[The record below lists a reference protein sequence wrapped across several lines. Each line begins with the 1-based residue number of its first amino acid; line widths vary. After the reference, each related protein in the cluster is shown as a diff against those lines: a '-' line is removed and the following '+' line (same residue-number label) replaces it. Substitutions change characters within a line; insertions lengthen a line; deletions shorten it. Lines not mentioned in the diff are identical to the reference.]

1 MPAIRDEMIGPHPD
15 AGFHPRAKARVGT
28 VLMTADAVGG
38 VWRYSLDLARALRP
52 EGIRTV
58 VAVMGPSPS
67 PAQRSEAA
75 EAGVA
80 LVDRPYRLEW
90 MDEPW
95 SDVERAGRWLLAL
108 ARVLRPDI
116 IHLNGYAHAQL
127 PWPAPVVVVAHSC
140 VRTWWKAVKC
150 EDLPRHW
157 ARYSREVA
165 GGLLAATVVV
175 APTAAMLNAIRDE
188 YRVPLRSRVIPNGSV
203 PGTGWPGFDAKEPC
217 ILSVGRVWDD
227 AKNIRALA
235 AVADRVPWPV
245 IVAGEC
251 RPPLGAALE
260 LRGARLLG
268 SLCAADL
275 ADWYRRAA
283 IYALPARY
291 EPFGLSVLEAANAA
305 CALVL
310 GDIPSLRE
318 NWNDA
323 ALFVPPGDDR
333 ALVAAIR
340 RLIDEPAVREALA
353 RRAFARASALSVER
367 TADAYCRLYHSLAS

>member
-1 MPAIRDEMIGPHPD
+1 MLPLS
-15 AGFHPRAKARVGT
+15 PRAPRPGR
-28 VLMTADAVGG
+28 VLMTADPIGG
-38 VWRYSLDLARALRP
+38 VWTYALELAGALAPR
-52 EGIRTV
+52 G
-58 VAVMGPSPS
+58 VAVTLAVLGAPPRDD
-67 PAQRSEAA
+67 QRAEAA
-75 EAGVA
+75 RVPGLELAEG
-80 LVDRPYRLEW
+80 PWKLEW

-95 SDVERAGRWLLAL
+95 ADVERAGSWLLTL
-108 ARVLRPDI
+108 ARTLRPDI
-116 IHLNGYAHAQL
+116 IHLNGYVHAKL

-140 VRTWWKAVKC
+140 VRTWWRAVKC
-150 EDLPRHW
+150 EDIPLQW
-157 ARYSREVA
+157 ARYTREVA
-165 GGLLAATVVV
+165 EGLLAATVVV
-175 APTAAMLNAIRDE
+175 APTAAMLDAIRDE
-188 YRVPLRSRVIPNGSV
+188 YRVPLQSLVIPNGSAAAFV
-203 PGTGWPGFDAKEPC
+203 CPRFETKEPF

-235 AVADRVPWPV
+235 AVADRVMWPV

-251 RPPLGAALE
+251 RPPGGAASKLC
-260 LRGARLLG
+260 GARLLG

-318 NWNDA
+318 NWNEA
-323 ALFVPPGDDR
+323 ALFVPPDDDH

-340 RLIDEPAVREALA
+340 RLIDEPDVRRALA
-353 RRAFARASALSVER
+353 ERAFARASALSVER
-367 TADAYCRLYHSLAS
+367 TADEYCRLYHSLAS

>member
-1 MPAIRDEMIGPHPD
+1 MIAPRED
-15 AGFHPRAKARVGT
+15 IGFHSRARARIGT

-38 VWRYSLDLARALRP
+38 VWRYSIDLASALRP

-95 SDVERAGRWLLAL
+95 ADVERAGSWLLAL
-108 ARVLRPDI
+108 ARALQPDI
-116 IHLNGYAHAQL
+116 IHLNGYAHAKL

-140 VRTWWKAVKC
+140 VRTWWRAVKR
-150 EDLPRHW
+150 EDLPLQW
-157 ARYSREVA
+157 ARYSREVTE
-165 GGLLAATVVV
+165 GLLAATVVV
-175 APTAAMLNAIRDE
+175 APTTAMLNAIRDE

-203 PGTGWPGFDAKEPC
+203 PGTRCPGVDAKEPF

-251 RPPLGAALE
+251 RPPLGATLKPC
-260 LRGARLLG
+260 GARLLG

-318 NWNDA
+318 NWNEA
-323 ALFVPPGDDR
+323 ALFVPPADDR

-340 RLIDEPAVREALA
+340 RLIEEPGIREELA
-353 RRAFARASALSVER
+353 TRAFARASALSVER

>member
-1 MPAIRDEMIGPHPD
+1 MIGPRED
-15 AGFHPRAKARVGT
+15 IGFHSRDKARVGT
-28 VLMTADAVGG
+28 LLMTADAVGG
-38 VWRYSLDLARALRP
+38 VWRYSIDLARALRP
-52 EGIRTV
+52 AGIRTV

-75 EAGVA
+75 EAAVA
-80 LVDRPYRLEW
+80 VVDRPYRLEW

-95 SDVERAGRWLLAL
+95 ADVERAGSWLLAL
-108 ARVLRPDI
+108 ARALQPDI
-116 IHLNGYAHAQL
+116 IHLNGYAHAKL
-127 PWPAPVVVVAHSC
+127 PWPVPVVVVAHSC
-140 VRTWWKAVKC
+140 VRTWWRAVKC
-150 EDLPRHW
+150 EDLPLQW

-165 GGLLAATVVV
+165 EGLLAATVVV

-188 YRVPLRSRVIPNGSV
+188 YRVPLHSRVIPNGAV
-203 PGTGWPGFDAKEPC
+203 PGTRCADVEAKEPF

-227 AKNIRALA
+227 AKNIRAIA
-235 AVADRVPWPV
+235 AIAERVAWPV
-245 IVAGEC
+245 VVAGEC
-251 RPPLGAALE
+251 RPPVGATSN

-318 NWNDA
+318 NWTDA

-340 RLIDEPAVREALA
+340 QLIDEPGVRTALA
-353 RRAFARASALSVER
+353 KRAFARASALSVER
-367 TADAYCRLYHSLAS
+367 TADAYCRLYQSLAS

>member
-1 MPAIRDEMIGPHPD
+1 MIGPRDGVGVHSRD
-15 AGFHPRAKARVGT
+15 TAGVGT

-38 VWRYSLDLARALRP
+38 VWRYSIDLARALRP
-52 EGIRTV
+52 AGIRTV
-58 VAVMGPSPS
+58 IAVMGPSPS
-67 PAQRSEAA
+67 AAQRSEAA
-75 EAGVA
+75 RAGVA

-95 SDVERAGRWLLAL
+95 ADVERAGSWLLAL
-108 ARVLRPDI
+108 ARTLQPDI
-116 IHLNGYAHAQL
+116 IHLNAYAHAKL

-140 VRTWWKAVKC
+140 VRTWWRAVKC
-150 EDLPRHW
+150 EDLPLHW

-165 GGLLAATVVV
+165 EGLLAATVVV
-175 APTAAMLNAIRDE
+175 APTAAMLKAIRDE
-188 YRVPLRSRVIPNGSV
+188 YAVALQSRVIPNGSV
-203 PGTGWPGFDAKEPC
+203 PVARRAGFEAKEPF

-235 AVADRVPWPV
+235 GVADRVIWPI

-251 RPPLGAALE
+251 RPPAGATSKVC
-260 LRGARLLG
+260 GARLLG

-318 NWNDA
+318 NWDDA
-323 ALFVPPGDDR
+323 ALFVPPDDDR

-340 RLIDEPAVREALA
+340 RLIDEPAVREHLA
-353 RRAFARASALSVER
+353 RRAFARASALSVDR